1 MLNRTQKSEIPWL
14 FLPHTMGELD
24 EYFNK
29 SHEEAVARTAKEVIS
44 KLSEEHIHSTDEI
57 VYAFV
62 VDNSR
67 DSLQNMM
74 LKYADIVLRAD
85 ITIKQIHSKLM
96 KSEMENAELRQRIT
110 ELEEKKNAQ
119 ETACHD
125 PGLCYGHRPGYLR

>member
-24 EYFNK
+24 EYFNE

-57 VYAFV
+57 IYAFV
-62 VDNSR
+62 VDNSS

-74 LKYADIVLRAD
+74 QIYADIDLRAD
-85 ITIKQIHSKLM
+85 FTIIQIHSKLM
-96 KSEMENAELRQRIT
+96 KSEMENAELRQQIT
-110 ELEEKKNAQ
+110 ELEEKINAD
-119 ETACHD
+119 TTI
-125 PGLCYGHRPGYLR
+125 

>member
-24 EYFNK
+24 EYFNE

-62 VDNSR
+62 VDNGN

-74 LKYADIVLRAD
+74 LKYADMVLRAD
-85 ITIKQIHSKLM
+85 ITIKQIQSKLM

-110 ELEEKKNAQ
+110 ELEEKKNAD
-119 ETACHD
+119 TAI
-125 PGLCYGHRPGYLR
+125 

>member
-14 FLPHTMGELD
+14 FLPNTMGELD

-96 KSEMENAELRQRIT
+96 KWDVTWYTRCY
-110 ELEEKKNAQ
+110 EE
-119 ETACHD
+119 C
-125 PGLCYGHRPGYLR
+125 C

>member
-24 EYFNK
+24 EYFNE

-44 KLSEEHIHSTDEI
+44 KLSEEHIHSTD
-57 VYAFV
+57 
-62 VDNSR
+62 DNSS
-67 DSLQNMM
+67 DSLQNLM

-110 ELEEKKNAQ
+110 ELEEKKNAD
-119 ETACHD
+119 TTI
-125 PGLCYGHRPGYLR
+125 